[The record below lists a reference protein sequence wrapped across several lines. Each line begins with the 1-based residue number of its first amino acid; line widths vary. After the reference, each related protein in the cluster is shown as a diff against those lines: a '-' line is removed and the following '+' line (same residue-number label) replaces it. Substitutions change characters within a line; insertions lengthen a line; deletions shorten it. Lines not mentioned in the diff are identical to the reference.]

1 MLTSMLFGRPYISV
15 LTAGIAMAIVPLHAV
30 SNPRLNVV
38 VITID
43 TLRADHVGCY
53 GYNDVKT
60 PNIDRLAA
68 NGARFERAYTP
79 VPVTL
84 PAHTAIFTGAY
95 PMLSGIHDFS
105 GNKISPQQIT
115 LASVLRKHG
124 YTTGAVIASA
134 VLGSRFGLNQGFDFY
149 YDHFDFSRLDES
161 NLYQMER
168 PGNVVA
174 DQALEWL
181 GKNYRKRF
189 FLWMHLYDPHHPYT
203 PPAPYDREYA
213 SHPYDGEIAF
223 ADAQV
228 GRLIEF
234 LQKKGLYQNTV
245 IVLSGDHGESLG
257 EHGERTHSF
266 FIYNATLHVP
276 LIFRVPRAQAQK
288 VLSMPVSL
296 VDIMPTLLHI
306 LGIDLPSTV
315 QGENLL
321 PYINGHVSGND
332 GGQRS
337 LYAENFLPR
346 IHFNWSELRG
356 IETTHYHF
364 IDAPKPELYDL
375 RKDPGETQNL
385 ILEKTA
391 VADEMRAR
399 LATVIRDYSASQE
412 LAKKTGLD
420 PELMQR
426 LESLG
431 YAGFSGGGDI
441 SVSSG
446 SLPDP
451 KDRLQIYNLISDAM
465 SESQHGVYEDS
476 ILKLNEVIK
485 NEPGSVPAYY
495 LQGLN
500 YYHLKDWP
508 NAVEE
513 FRHVLKLAPD
523 YALASYNLGLAYL
536 RSDQMDEAIATL
548 KRTLDLDPTNFAAA
562 YNLGAAYL
570 RKEMIPEALAAFRQS
585 DAITQT
591 YAPNHLGLGKVL
603 LYQGQVDEAIEQL
616 QKAAELAP
624 QNPAT
629 HAALARAYAAK
640 GRKIEAEHEMRKAQ
654 QGPPQ

>member
-1 MLTSMLFGRPYISV
+1 MFSFRPRVFVVIASV
-15 LTAGIAMAIVPLHAV
+15 LLTAV
-30 SNPRLNVV
+30 SLRAVSSPRPNVV

-43 TLRADHVGCY
+43 TLRADHLGCY
-53 GYNDVKT
+53 GYKQVRT

-68 NGARFERAYTP
+68 DGTRFERAFTP

-84 PAHTAIFTGAY
+84 PAHTAIFTGTY

-105 GNKISPQQIT
+105 GNKISSQQVT
-115 LASVLRKHG
+115 LASVLKKNG
-124 YTTGAVIASA
+124 YATGAVIASA

-168 PGNVVA
+168 PGNVVTGQVL
-174 DQALEWL
+174 DWL

-189 FLWMHLYDPHHPYT
+189 FLWMHLYDPHHPYS
-203 PPAPYDREYA
+203 PPAPYDQEYA

-228 GRLIEF
+228 GKVIEF
-234 LQKKGLYQNTV
+234 LKEKNLYENTV

-276 LIFRVPRAQAQK
+276 LIFRVPRAKLQK
-288 VLSMPVSL
+288 VLAMPVSL

-306 LGIDLPSTV
+306 LNLEVPANV

-321 PYINGHVSGND
+321 PYISGHIGTSSHE
-332 GGQRS
+332 RS

-346 IHFNWSELRG
+346 IHFNWSELRAV
-356 IETTHYHF
+356 ETANYHF

-385 ILEKTA
+385 ILEKKA
-391 VADEMRAR
+391 VADEMRAK
-399 LATVIRDYSASQE
+399 LTTVIRDYGVAQE

-431 YAGFSGGGDI
+431 YAGFSGGGNI
-441 SVSSG
+441 SVSDR

-451 KDRLQIYNLISDAM
+451 KDRLQVYNLISDAM
-465 SESQHGVYEDS
+465 AESQHGTYADS
-476 ILKLNEVIK
+476 IVKLNEVIRR
-485 NEPGSVPAYY
+485 EPNSVPAYY

-508 NAVEE
+508 SAVEE
-513 FRHVLKLAPD
+513 FRHVLDLSPD
-523 YALASYNLGLAYL
+523 YALACYNLGLAYF
-536 RSDQMDEAIATL
+536 RNDQMDEAITTL
-548 KRTLDLDPTNFAAA
+548 RHTLDLDPTNFAAA
-562 YNLGAAYL
+562 YNLGAVYL
-570 RKEMIPEALAAFRQS
+570 RKAMVPEAAAAFRQS
-585 DAITQT
+585 NALTDS
-591 YAPNHLGLGKVL
+591 YAPSHLGLGKVL
-603 LYQGQVDEAIEQL
+603 LYQGRVDEAIEEL
-616 QKAAELAP
+616 QKATELAP
-624 QNPAT
+624 QNPET
-629 HAALARAYAAK
+629 HSALAKAFATK
-640 GRKIEAEHEMRKAQ
+640 GRSDEADSEMHKAQ
-654 QGPPQ
+654 QRSPQ